1 MDYRIGTL
9 LNTFGL
15 LPQNEIESALRVA
28 QETRLPIGRVLVMF
42 EKISHLSLK
51 AVIDAQWMLKD
62 DLLTLEQAREAI
74 DMVRRKQWSF
84 TDALVSMG
92 VDAYASR
99 GTRLGELLAASGQVD
114 IDEVDDYL
122 KVSNQSGL
130 PLGRVLWLLD
140 KVSQPALDSTLRF
153 QHDIRLGTLDR
164 ELGINLIKEAS
175 QSAKDSAESAAASKK
190 TYLLG
195 ELLALA
201 GAVQRSEIDIALEI
215 SLANNKMLGEVLTEH
230 GFIDD
235 RLLEQALEVQTSVRK
250 GEMSGQ
256 QAISALQAGVTAQNQ
271 DAQSKSLQ
279 KNLSLYE
286 FLRLTGYMTPARLGD
301 VIGCITQNPGLLKEI
316 QVDESKGLK
325 QAIKTAITDSTAFA
339 KLLQKTS
346 PEDSDKAIF
355 VEAGRL
361 LGRVRSSE
369 IALDRSILEFTLMRT
384 GFYLSPSSSTSSSA
398 SSSS

>member
-15 LPQNEIESALRVA
+15 LPKNEIDSALKVA

-92 VDAYASR
+92 IDAYASR
-99 GTRLGELLAASGQVD
+99 GTRLGELLAASGQVNT
-114 IDEVDDYL
+114 DEVDDYL

-175 QSAKDSAESAAASKK
+175 QSAKSNTVSAAVGKK

-235 RLLEQALEVQTSVRK
+235 RLLEQALEVQTRVRK
-250 GEMSGQ
+250 GEISGQ
-256 QAISALQAGVTAQNQ
+256 QAINSLQANMAAQ
-271 DAQSKSLQ
+271 DAEGQSKSLE

-316 QVDESKGLK
+316 QVDESQGLK
-325 QAIKTAITDSTAFA
+325 QAIKTAITDSAAFA
-339 KLLQKTS
+339 KLLDKTN
-346 PEDSDKAIF
+346 PVDTDKAIF
-355 VEAGRL
+355 VEASRL
-361 LGRVRSSE
+361 LEQVRKSE
-369 IALDRSILEFTLMRT
+369 IALDRSIIQFTLMRT
-384 GFYLSPSSSTSSSA
+384 GSYLSPSSASSP
-398 SSSS
+398 SSSSS

>member
-15 LPQNEIESALRVA
+15 LPQNEIDSALKVA

-92 VDAYASR
+92 IDAYASR
-99 GTRLGELLAASGQVD
+99 GTRLGELLAASGQVNT
-114 IDEVDDYL
+114 DEVDDYL

-164 ELGINLIKEAS
+164 ELGISLIKEAS
-175 QSAKDSAESAAASKK
+175 QSAKNITESAAAGKK

-201 GAVQRSEIDIALEI
+201 GAVQPSEIDIALEI

-235 RLLEQALEVQTSVRK
+235 RLLEQALEVQTRVRK
-250 GEMSGQ
+250 GEISGQ
-256 QAISALQAGVTAQNQ
+256 QAINSLQANMAAN
-271 DAQSKSLQ
+271 DAEGQGKTLE

-316 QVDESKGLK
+316 QVDESQGLK
-325 QAIKTAITDSTAFA
+325 QAIKIAITDSAAFA
-339 KLLQKTS
+339 KLLDKTS
-346 PEDSDKAIF
+346 PVDTDKAIF

-361 LGRVRSSE
+361 LERVRKSE
-369 IALDRSILEFTLMRT
+369 IALDRSILQFTLMRT
-384 GFYLSPSSSTSSSA
+384 GSYLSPSSTSSP
-398 SSSS
+398 SSSSS

>member
-15 LPQNEIESALRVA
+15 LPQNEIDSALKVA

-92 VDAYASR
+92 IDAYASR
-99 GTRLGELLAASGQVD
+99 GTRLGELLAASGQVNT
-114 IDEVDDYL
+114 DEVDDYL

-175 QSAKDSAESAAASKK
+175 QSAKSNTESAAVGKK

-235 RLLEQALEVQTSVRK
+235 RLLEQALEVRPEYVR
-250 GEMSGQ
+250 
-256 QAISALQAGVTAQNQ
+256 ARSADSRRSIVCKPTWPH
-271 DAQSKSLQ
+271 
-279 KNLSLYE
+279 
-286 FLRLTGYMTPARLGD
+286 RT
-301 VIGCITQNPGLLKEI
+301 LK
-316 QVDESKGLK
+316 
-325 QAIKTAITDSTAFA
+325 
-339 KLLQKTS
+339 
-346 PEDSDKAIF
+346 DKANHSKKIS
-355 VEAGRL
+355 V
-361 LGRVRSSE
+361 
-369 IALDRSILEFTLMRT
+369 
-384 GFYLSPSSSTSSSA
+384 STNFCG
-398 SSSS
+398 